1 MGGRAAAHGA
11 DPQIIVGDADAGG
24 AVASQFAP
32 GLHFCGARPCSTRDG
47 RLCVAHS
54 TRFVWVWHRPAYVLG
69 NRTLRTDGVRVL
81 ARRPH
86 GQGLVPAIRV
96 SVYPVST
103 LRLRVMYVR
112 TYVRTYRTDRNDMH
126 GNEPGT
132 ACLPSTDEVR
142 VSPCIIGSYFQLPA
156 PGGIKDA
163 VPGGGSYFQLPT
175 AVTTR

>member
-1 MGGRAAAHGA
+1 M
-11 DPQIIVGDADAGG
+11 
-24 AVASQFAP
+24 ASQFAP

-103 LRLRVMYVR
+103 LRLRV
-112 TYVRTYRTDRNDMH
+112 TYVRTGRI
-126 GNEPGT
+126 GT
-132 ACLPSTDEVR
+132 TCMVT
-142 VSPCIIGSYFQLPA
+142 SPALPA
-156 PGGIKDA
+156 CQVQPRSASHQVTCMVRRCFAAGQYPESKMPCP
-163 VPGGGSYFQLPT
+163 VPVVVLPTRAPT
-175 AVTTR
+175 AVMTR